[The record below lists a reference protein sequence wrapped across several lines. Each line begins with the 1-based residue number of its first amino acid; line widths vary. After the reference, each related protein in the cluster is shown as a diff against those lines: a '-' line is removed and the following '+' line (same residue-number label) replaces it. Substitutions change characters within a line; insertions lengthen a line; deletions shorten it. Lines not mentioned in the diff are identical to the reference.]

1 MKLTIKIRN
10 ETENFLLVFI
20 NEDENG
26 FSYVYSFSNENTY
39 KNFLK
44 NRTVKRI
51 FYIDDN
57 ADAKKHIKNNLAE
70 FNLLIEQTMPIYE
83 INSLDDIL
91 ETENVI
97 LDISNLAWQDK
108 LYIINNLAT
117 NKTFF
122 KDRYTLNEIL
132 ILNDIQC
139 MYMIIEDL
147 VRPLKIKSPLEQ
159 LYSIY
164 TLLKERPY
172 YNDNNEDINTTRS
185 LNQIL
190 YTNPIVCAGYANFFK
205 AMCDALDIRVEYL
218 HWDKNDSSH
227 VDNIC
232 YVNDSKYDIVG
243 IFAMDITFDV
253 ESNRILHFLYP
264 MNKET
269 REKTLG
275 GYVVDEQNIYYNL
288 LSRYKD
294 YLYYIEKKYPSF
306 IIDNQKQRIIRII
319 NQIYE
324 LLKLNYKINEQ
335 CNIDEEIKKIKKYA
349 NVYISP
355 FTLRKIIDI
364 ADLEYSLEV
373 IKTSFHYKALTPE
386 DKLMVDVLW
395 NCNRKL

>member
-1 MKLTIKIRN
+1 MKLQI
-10 ETENFLLVFI
+10 FI
-20 NEDENG
+20 NEDQNG
-26 FSYVYSFSNENTY
+26 FSYVYTFSNENAY
-39 KNFLK
+39 KEFLK
-44 NRTVKRI
+44 NKTVQRI
-51 FYIDDN
+51 LYIEDN
-57 ADAKKHIKNNLAE
+57 ADAKKYIKNNLTE
-70 FNLLIEQTMPIYE
+70 FNLLIEQTIPIYE

-97 LDISNLAWQDK
+97 LDISNLSWQDK
-108 LYIINNLAT
+108 LYVINILAT
-117 NKTFF
+117 NKTYF
-122 KDRYTLNEIL
+122 KDKYTLNEIL

-147 VRPLKIKSPLEQ
+147 VKPLKDKSPLEQ

-164 TLLKERPY
+164 ALLKERPY

-190 YTNPIVCAGYANFFK
+190 YTNPIVCAGYTNFFC
-205 AMCDALDIRVEYL
+205 AMCDALTLSVDYL
-218 HWDKNDSSH
+218 HWEKNNSSH

-232 YVNDSKYDIVG
+232 YVNDSKYDIIG
-243 IFAMDITFDV
+243 IFAMDITFDA
-253 ESNRILHFLYP
+253 ETNGIQHFLYP
-264 MNKET
+264 MDMET
-269 REKTLG
+269 LEKTFNS
-275 GYVVDEQNIYYNL
+275 YKKDELN
-288 LSRYKD
+288 
-294 YLYYIEKKYPSF
+294 LYYSLLAKYNTYLDYIDKKYPSF

-355 FTLRKIIDI
+355 FTLRKIIGI
-364 ADLEYSLEV
+364 ADLDHSLEV
-373 IKTSFHYKALTPE
+373 IKTSFHYKALHPE

-395 NCNRKL
+395 NNNRKL